1 MPTYYNLDVIQG
13 STFSARLHAKDS
25 SGLNINLDGHKI
37 RGSVKKRYSSES
49 ATLSFDPT
57 IYDAAAG
64 LIDISLTS
72 AQTSL
77 LPVTQS
83 VYDIEMFKTGADGL
97 DDGSYVIK
105 LLDGKVNVHPEVTTS
120 SS

>member
-25 SGLNINLDGHKI
+25 SGASINLVGHKV
-37 RGSVKKRYSSES
+37 RGSVKKRYSSETP
-49 ATLSFDPT
+49 TLSFDPT
-57 IYDAAAG
+57 IHDAANG
-64 LIDISLTS
+64 LIDIDLTS
-72 AQTSL
+72 SQTAL

-83 VYDIEMFKTGADGL
+83 VYDIEMFKTGANGL

-105 LLDGKVNVHPEVTTS
+105 LLDGKVNVHPEVTT
-120 SS
+120 